1 MSTTTRNII
10 IGLGFLILILGIW
23 YFINI
28 VAYILIA
35 AVFALV
41 GRPIVMFLDKL
52 KYKHFKLPKAICALI
67 ALAFL
72 WSLLILFFRTFVP
85 IIASE
90 VSKLSAID
98 PQKILVA
105 LEDPIKNIEH
115 IISKYKIAGSENFT
129 FQDYLI
135 AKASLIFNE
144 TFFAKVFS
152 KFAGMLGNIFIA
164 LFAITFI
171 TFFFLRDE
179 KLFGQL
185 LLIVVPEKY
194 SDPFKRAINSSQKL
208 LIRYF
213 VGIIAQLT
221 GIFTLL
227 TIGLTIVGVG
237 FSTSVLIGLL
247 AAMVNVVPYIGPP
260 TGAIM
265 GITLAV
271 ANHLDMDFKTGI
283 LPLIWLIILVFIIV
297 HTIDNFVSQPIIFS
311 NSVHAHPLE
320 IFLVIMIA
328 GSLAGVLGMA
338 LALPA
343 YTIIRVFAKEFFN
356 NFSVVQKLT
365 KNIQ

>member
-1 MSTTTRNII
+1 MSPTTRNII
-10 IGLGFLILILGIW
+10 IALGFLVLLIGIW

-41 GRPIVMFLDKL
+41 GRPIVVFLGRL
-52 KYKHFKLPKAICALI
+52 KYKHFKLPKAICALV
-67 ALAFL
+67 ALMVL
-72 WSLLILFFRTFVP
+72 WSLIVLFFRTFVP

-90 VSKLSAID
+90 ISKLSAID
-98 PQKILVA
+98 PEKILVA
-105 LEDPIKNIEH
+105 LDEPIKNIEH
-115 IISKYKIAGSENFT
+115 LISKYNIAGTEKFT
-129 FQDYLI
+129 IHDYLI
-135 AKASLIFNE
+135 MKASLVFNE

-164 LFAITFI
+164 VFAITFI

-179 KLFGQL
+179 KLFAQL

-194 SDPFKRAINSSQKL
+194 NDTFKRAINSSQKL
-208 LIRYF
+208 LVRYF
-213 VGIIAQLT
+213 VGVIAQLT

-227 TIGLTIVGVG
+227 TLGLTIVGVG
-237 FSTSVLIGLL
+237 FSTSVLIGLM
-247 AAMVNVVPYIGPP
+247 AAMVNIVPYLGPP
-260 TGAIM
+260 TGTLL
-265 GITLAV
+265 GIILGV
-271 ANHLDMDFKTGI
+271 ANHLDMDFTTGI

-297 HTIDNFVSQPIIFS
+297 HTFDNFVSQPFIFS

-328 GSLAGVLGMA
+328 GSLAGVIGMV
-338 LALPA
+338 LAIPA
-343 YTIIRVFAKEFFN
+343 YTITRVFAKEFFN